1 MNALLTPRRD
11 PDGARADPRVLRA
24 MDAAQLDAVMAIEV
38 AAYPFPWSRGNFAD
52 SLSSGHLARV
62 LLAPGGEMLGYF
74 VAMAGV
80 DEMHLLNITVAREL
94 QGRGH
99 ARRLLDELF
108 DLCHARR
115 AGTLW
120 LEVREGNAH
129 ARAIYRHLG
138 FEVVGLRERY
148 YPAAFGRRE
157 DAVVMSLKIDVATG
171 AASRAGVAE
180 AERRDALE

>member
-1 MNALLTPRRD
+1 MSAMLAPRS
-11 PDGARADPRVLRA
+11 GNTRADAGVLRA
-24 MDAAQLDAVMAIEV
+24 MDAAHLDAVMAIED

-52 SLSSGHLARV
+52 SLASGHVARV
-62 LLAPGGEMLGYF
+62 LLGPTGEMLGYF

-108 DLCHARR
+108 GLCRARR
-115 AGTLW
+115 AAMLW

-138 FEVVGLRERY
+138 FDVVGVRRRY

-157 DAVVMSLKIDVATG
+157 DAVVMSLNVDPALGVGGST
-171 AASRAGVAE
+171 GVAGPE
-180 AERRDALE
+180 GRDALE